1 MQVLLS
7 TVKCVSVTVSP
18 AEIFG
23 RRGLRDPFGLP
34 PLKRENIVNTLPTVR
49 QVKTTQSDE
58 YERRS
63 RLVTLAYEVLRDM
76 ETPTDETTNVAV
88 LTELSRA
95 CLEKATTLA
104 NLEPAAAP
112 KARQSKLPANMYST
126 VR

>member
-1 MQVLLS
+1 
-7 TVKCVSVTVSP
+7 VTVSP

-34 PLKRENIVNTLPTVR
+34 PLKRENIVNTLPTGQ
-49 QVKTTQSDE
+49 QVTPTQSDV
-58 YERRS
+58 ERRL
-63 RLVTLAYEVLRDM
+63 RLVKLAYEMLRDM
-76 ETPTDETTNVAV
+76 ETPTDEATNVAV